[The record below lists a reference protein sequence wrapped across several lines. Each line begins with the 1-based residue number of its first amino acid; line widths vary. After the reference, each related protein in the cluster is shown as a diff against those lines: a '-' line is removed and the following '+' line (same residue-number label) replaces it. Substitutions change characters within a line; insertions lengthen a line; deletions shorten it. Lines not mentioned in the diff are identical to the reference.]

1 MRKNREIH
9 FIITGGTIDSR
20 YDADKCTVVPFRHS
34 TIPEYLNRVICV
46 EQDKV
51 VFSELCMKDSRD
63 LSEKDINKVLHT
75 IEESPHNR
83 FIVTQGTYTLFN
95 TARYL
100 KANLENENDVTV
112 ILTGSMIPLQ
122 GFLPSDAGFNL
133 GFALSEARNSLPGVY
148 VCIYGEKFHPDDTLK
163 LHAQG

>member
-1 MRKNREIH
+1 MNKNFKIH

-20 YDADKCTVVPFRHS
+20 YDANKCTVVPFRHS
-34 TIPEYLNRVICV
+34 VIPEYLKRVVCV
-46 EQDKV
+46 EQGKV
-51 VFSELCMKDSRD
+51 EFSELCMKDSRD
-63 LSEKDINKVLHT
+63 LSEKDIKKILYT

-95 TARYL
+95 TASYL
-100 KANLENENDVTV
+100 KSNLENENDITV

-148 VCIYGEKFHPDDTLK
+148 VCFHGEKFNPEDNLK
-163 LHAQG
+163 LHAQ